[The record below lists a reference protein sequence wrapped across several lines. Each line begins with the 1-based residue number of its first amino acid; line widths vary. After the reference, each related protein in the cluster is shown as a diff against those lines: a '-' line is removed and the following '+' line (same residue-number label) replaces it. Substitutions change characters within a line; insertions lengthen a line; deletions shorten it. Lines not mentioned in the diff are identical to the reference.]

1 MHVSS
6 FSPFGHSFLSFPFSL
21 PSLTSSPPL
30 FFLPL
35 LLPSPLPPLPPSLL
49 YHIPSHLPFSFPAGP
64 GVMETRGMT
73 RELLSSWVTL
83 PVYRDTILLNRLE
96 KGEEGERGERVGG
109 GGGGR
114 GGRGGGGGGGYGE
127 KIRFNAES
135 CRSIQSVK

>member
-1 MHVSS
+1 
-6 FSPFGHSFLSFPFSL
+6 
-21 PSLTSSPPL
+21 
-30 FFLPL
+30 
-35 LLPSPLPPLPPSLL
+35 
-49 YHIPSHLPFSFPAGP
+49 
-64 GVMETRGMT
+64 MT

-96 KGEEGERGERVGG
+96 KGEEGETGERVGG

-127 KIRFNAES
+127 KIRFSAES

>member
-1 MHVSS
+1 
-6 FSPFGHSFLSFPFSL
+6 
-21 PSLTSSPPL
+21 
-30 FFLPL
+30 
-35 LLPSPLPPLPPSLL
+35 
-49 YHIPSHLPFSFPAGP
+49 
-64 GVMETRGMT
+64 MT

-83 PVYRDTILLNRLE
+83 PLYRDTILLNFLE

-127 KIRFNAES
+127 KIRFSAES

>member
-1 MHVSS
+1 
-6 FSPFGHSFLSFPFSL
+6 
-21 PSLTSSPPL
+21 
-30 FFLPL
+30 
-35 LLPSPLPPLPPSLL
+35 
-49 YHIPSHLPFSFPAGP
+49 
-64 GVMETRGMT
+64 MT

-127 KIRFNAES
+127 KIRFSAES